1 MRTKKIGDQSPLR
14 APAVSAKKTA
24 TLPRL
29 IASLKSKGRLMIAK
43 MGKRKQDNGNYQ
55 LLYKQIDDAI
65 FAKIYLSSEGT
76 IVVKEGRIGQRLIH
90 RKYGAPDWPKIL
102 AEIEI
107 SKAKGY
113 VSLSEHEMDV
123 LDLSLPTVFL
133 SLEEVEFIRVELSEF
148 LVDSALGF
156 FRGQHENDETVTFT
170 FFVVKYDTARDALLN
185 ALRGFSV
192 APVCRIRRS
201 AMELAGIL

>member
-1 MRTKKIGDQSPLR
+1 MRTKKIGDRSPLR
-14 APAVSAKKTA
+14 VLAVSAKKIA
-24 TLPRL
+24 TLPVL

-43 MGKRKQDNGNYQ
+43 LGKRKQDDGSYQ
-55 LLYKQIDDAI
+55 LMYKQIDDAI

-76 IVVKEGRIGQRLIH
+76 LVVKEGRIGQRLIH
-90 RKYGAPDWPKIL
+90 RKYGAPDWPKIQ

-123 LDLSLPTVFL
+123 LDLSLPTVSL

-170 FFVVKYDTARDALLN
+170 FFVVEYDTARDALLN